1 MMTEITED
9 IKEDEM
15 AFAEKIKEEIRRID
29 DVEKSLRRL
38 AGNEIVCNAEYNRR
52 NVSDCLELADS
63 LRLLLV
69 SYDESF
75 ALTEEKTVGCSREIK
90 RDVGLVSYIEFPIFF
105 TAGDGESAYLKWAEA
120 SGLAKM
126 GRRGSIKSPFPS
138 TTHSG
143 SWSSFIL
150 SRAKN
155 SSKPIFLCRDIKS
168 IWLSVLWLTLEQ
180 SAFPKGGATVFSK
193 VLLNR
198 GWIILIGW
206 KRELICCS
214 SRKNSL

>member
-1 MMTEITED
+1 MTEITED

-75 ALTEEKTVGCSREIK
+75 ALTEEKNRRLFEGNKTRCRTRVLYRIPYFLYC
-90 RDVGLVSYIEFPIFF
+90 
-105 TAGDGESAYLKWAEA
+105 
-120 SGLAKM
+120 
-126 GRRGSIKSPFPS
+126 GR
-138 TTHSG
+138 
-143 SWSSFIL
+143 W
-150 SRAKN
+150 
-155 SSKPIFLCRDIKS
+155 
-168 IWLSVLWLTLEQ
+168 
-180 SAFPKGGATVFSK
+180 
-193 VLLNR
+193 
-198 GWIILIGW
+198 
-206 KRELICCS
+206 
-214 SRKNSL
+214 

>member
-1 MMTEITED
+1 MMTETAED

-105 TAGDGESAYLKWAEA
+105 TAGDGEKRLFKVGRSERIGKNGKK
-120 SGLAKM
+120 GLYK
-126 GRRGSIKSPFPS
+126 
-138 TTHSG
+138 
-143 SWSSFIL
+143 
-150 SRAKN
+150 
-155 SSKPIFLCRDIKS
+155 KS
-168 IWLSVLWLTLEQ
+168 ISVDD
-180 SAFPKGGATVFSK
+180 AFRVM
-193 VLLNR
+193 
-198 GWIILIGW
+198 
-206 KRELICCS
+206 ELIYS
-214 SRKNSL
+214 FEGEKFKQADIPLPRHKVDLAVGALVDSGAVGISERGRYRVLEGSPKSWMDNLDRMEKRTDLLLVAKK